1 MQRCR
6 DKLCK
11 KSFYP
16 TAQQIEHEAKA
27 MAKEEAGTDKAPPE
41 LQRKIARL
49 VRAMSASQT
58 VSCWCAQHVLFD
70 PCSALLCT
78 SQQREGRKEEANT
91 HVALQLLYGQYT
103 GQDYLWFCIVC

>member
-1 MQRCR
+1 MHLQRKAVVQRCR

-49 VRAMSASQT
+49 VRPVKLCHVRMHKPIICCLTCAPLCCVLLNKERAGKRKPALMFHF
-58 VSCWCAQHVLFD
+58 SCCAD
-70 PCSALLCT
+70 P
-78 SQQREGRKEEANT
+78 QP
-91 HVALQLLYGQYT
+91 
-103 GQDYLWFCIVC
+103 